1 MGCGGKS
8 GGAALDGATQIRLEA
23 GIHGI
28 EQLSAG
34 NDHDVETLAWRQEIC
49 TPENLSYQSLSAVS
63 PHRITELAR
72 GHDPQP
78 CDSGFV
84 GSDEHRRVPS
94 FQAKREVEHALE
106 LIAMPDPARLRES
119 FGLPWH
125 VSRIATPRAGLTRRK
140 PCGAY
145 ALSPGA
151 ASAPAAHSS

>member
-28 EQLSAG
+28 EQLS
-34 NDHDVETLAWRQEIC
+34 
-49 TPENLSYQSLSAVS
+49 YQSLSAVS

-72 GHDPQP
+72 GNDPQP

-125 VSRIATPRAGLTRRK
+125 VSRIATPRAVLR
-140 PCGAY
+140 
-145 ALSPGA
+145 
-151 ASAPAAHSS
+151 